1 MGIFLEEFLD
11 QGSGFVSFLEEA
23 EDLVYFIGH
32 DVSVLVLLVFL
43 AHFFLAVSLRVVF
56 LVLIVHDGLG
66 LAFLV
71 LGGGLFLRVFDLG
84 AFY

>member
-1 MGIFLEEFLD
+1 M
-11 QGSGFVSFLEEA
+11 EEA
-23 EDLVYFIGH
+23 EDLVNFIGH

-56 LVLIVHDGLG
+56 LVLIVRDGLG

-71 LGGGLFLRVFDLG
+71 LGGGLLLRVFDLG
-84 AFY
+84 VLY